1 MLVNCFLLWLVHCK
15 GVQLSQL
22 HQQSCWAAAWLV
34 HCKGVQ
40 LSQLHQ
46 QSCLVATWLVHLRQV
61 HPLKLLHEHLLHL
74 ATCCAHDVDAA
85 LQILHAYAAEGV
97 DGYIPVVVGCSERID
112 CCRVGVFLAEHYV
125 YV

>member
-46 QSCLVATWLVHLRQV
+46 QSCWVATWLVHF
-61 HPLKLLHEHLLHL
+61 LLWQ
-74 ATCCAHDVDAA
+74 AA
-85 LQILHAYAAEGV
+85 KPSG
-97 DGYIPVVVGCSERID
+97 DKCTP
-112 CCRVGVFLAEHYV
+112 
-125 YV
+125 